1 MAQQVLEGTWEEIA
15 AHADEFVGLRLKV
28 LVQEVA
34 EADEVP
40 NIGPPN
46 LGPPNEAAL
55 RMLQK
60 LEERQQ
66 GRRYTSGAA
75 LYIRRRNTG
84 FNSAGTQWRH
94 VWQRIR

>member
-66 GRRYTSGAA
+66 GRRYTSGA
-75 LYIRRRNTG
+75 
-84 FNSAGTQWRH
+84 GTQDLTRQARNGGRYGRES
-94 VWQRIR
+94 VDE